1 MKKVIIVAFVGISF
15 FSFAQNANKKV
26 SELLSVMGTRQN
38 MVAVLDNMID
48 QYKST
53 YPNVPAE
60 FWGKV
65 VNDKNIDSLI
75 EKLTPLYTKYYT
87 EKEIEDLTAFYKS
100 PTGKK
105 MVETMPDLMK
115 ESMAI
120 GQKWGTDL
128 ATEITQEIEREN
140 KYQSPPPPMSTKSK

>member
-1 MKKVIIVAFVGISF
+1 MKKVIIVACLGISV
-15 FSFAQNANKKV
+15 FSFAQNTNKKV
-26 SELLSVMGTRQN
+26 AELLSVMGTRQN

-48 QYKST
+48 QYKSI

-115 ESMAI
+115 ESMMI